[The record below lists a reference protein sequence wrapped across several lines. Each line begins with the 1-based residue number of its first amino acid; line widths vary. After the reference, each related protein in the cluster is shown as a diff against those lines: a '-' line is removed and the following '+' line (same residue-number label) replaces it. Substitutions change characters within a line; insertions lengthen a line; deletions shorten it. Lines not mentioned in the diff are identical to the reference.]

1 VIALHFGDAHR
12 PLFGVYHP
20 ALRAAA
26 STRAVV
32 MCHAFGAEYMVSHHL
47 LRRAAI
53 ALAEAGHDVLRFDYY
68 GSGDSAGDPEDVSLA
83 RWCRDV
89 ETAADEVMG
98 LCGAER
104 VTLFGARLGAAV
116 ALRVAA
122 RNPQRVDRIV
132 AWDPV
137 LRGDG
142 YLAWLLWAERSLHP
156 GGTSEPQV
164 LGHALSAEL
173 RDELH
178 SLDETE
184 AAQRLGARFV
194 RTASSA
200 VDAPRPEANGPFER
214 ALATGDL
221 IHDAASLR
229 EILDAFAVPAR

>member
-1 VIALHFGDAHR
+1 VIALHFGDAQR

-20 ALRAAA
+20 ALRPAS

-47 LRRAAI
+47 VRRSAI
-53 ALAEAGHDVLRFDYY
+53 ALAEAGYDVLRFDYY
-68 GSGDSAGDPEDVSLA
+68 GSGDSSGDAEEVSLA

-89 ETAADEVMG
+89 ETAAEELMG
-98 LCGAER
+98 LCSAER
-104 VTLFGARLGAAV
+104 VTLFGARLGAALAV
-116 ALRVAA
+116 RVAT
-122 RNPQRVDRIV
+122 RSSRLVERVV

-173 RDELH
+173 RSELR

-184 AAQRLGARFV
+184 AAQRLGARLV
-194 RTASSA
+194 RTANSA
-200 VDAPRPEANGPFER
+200 VDAPRPDANGPFER

-221 IHDAASLR
+221 IHDTTSLR
-229 EILDAFAVPAR
+229 EILDAFGVPAR

>member
-1 VIALHFGDAHR
+1 MIALHFGDAQR

-20 ALRAAA
+20 ARRAAA

-53 ALAEAGHDVLRFDYY
+53 ALAEEGYDVLRFDYY

-83 RWCRDV
+83 RWGKDV
-89 ETAADEVMG
+89 EAAADEVMG

-104 VTLFGARLGAAV
+104 VTLLGARLGAAM
-116 ALRVAA
+116 ALRVAS
-122 RNPQRVDRIV
+122 RKPQLVERIV

-156 GGTSEPQV
+156 RGTSEPQV
-164 LGHALSAEL
+164 LGHVLPSEL
-173 RDELH
+173 REELR
-178 SLDETE
+178 SLDETDS
-184 AAQRLGARFV
+184 ALRLGSRFV
-194 RTASSA
+194 RTAHSA

-229 EILDAFAVPAR
+229 EILDAFSVPSR